1 MRGDPS
7 EALGPLRVLVV
18 DDSAADRMMA
28 ARVLRRAF
36 PGIHLVEV
44 GEEEQWLRAL
54 EQPRFDAV
62 LVDFMLPWTTGLDLL
77 HDVQRVWPGIP
88 VLMLTGTAE
97 EWQALQAVQE
107 GLEEYLPK
115 TSESYALLPR
125 SMRFAL
131 ERTRQRQALKE
142 SNETLHLV
150 IEGVYGHAIFLLDA
164 QRRIITWSA
173 SAEAITGYSEHEVLG
188 RPYGALLMPEE
199 LRGASFSQE
208 MDQAERRGVYSGE
221 GWRLRRDGRR
231 FWADITVSALHKE
244 GGALRG
250 HVVVLRD
257 ATERRQHM
265 EEQQRAVD
273 FRERLLG
280 IVSHDL
286 RSPLQ
291 AILLQSQ
298 LLARQVPDPKVK
310 ASTTRINQGAERMT
324 RMIGDLLDFT
334 RGRLGGGIPVDR
346 RPGDFFAL
354 AAEVTEELQLT
365 STQNPLLLRTVGD
378 GQGEWD
384 RDRLTQV
391 IQNLVTNA
399 LKHGAAGTPVQ
410 VVLEGE
416 KDAVVMRVRNQGQ
429 PIPAEFVPLL
439 FDPFRRAG
447 RPDKPS
453 DPLSGLGLGLYI
465 AQEIVTAHGGTI
477 SVQSDAEAGTLFT
490 VWMPRRAP
498 PEEGAVHRESS
509 HRDGLEA
516 PLEKE
521 HS

>member
-1 MRGDPS
+1 MCIR
-7 EALGPLRVLVV
+7 
-18 DDSAADRMMA
+18 DR
-28 ARVLRRAF
+28 
-36 PGIHLVEV
+36 
-44 GEEEQWLRAL
+44 
-54 EQPRFDAV
+54 
-62 LVDFMLPWTTGLDLL
+62 
-77 HDVQRVWPGIP
+77 
-88 VLMLTGTAE
+88 
-97 EWQALQAVQE
+97 
-107 GLEEYLPK
+107 
-115 TSESYALLPR
+115 
-125 SMRFAL
+125 
-131 ERTRQRQALKE
+131 
-142 SNETLHLV
+142 
-150 IEGVYGHAIFLLDA
+150 
-164 QRRIITWSA
+164 
-173 SAEAITGYSEHEVLG
+173 
-188 RPYGALLMPEE
+188 
-199 LRGASFSQE
+199 
-208 MDQAERRGVYSGE
+208 
-221 GWRLRRDGRR
+221 
-231 FWADITVSALHKE
+231 HKE
-244 GGALRG
+244 GGELRG
-250 HVVVLRD
+250 YVVVLRD

-365 STQNPLLLRTVGD
+365 STQNPLLLRTVGE

-429 PIPAEFVPLL
+429 PIPPE
-439 FDPFRRAG
+439 
-447 RPDKPS
+447 
-453 DPLSGLGLGLYI
+453 
-465 AQEIVTAHGGTI
+465 
-477 SVQSDAEAGTLFT
+477 SVSYTHLTLPT
-490 VWMPRRAP
+490 N
-498 PEEGAVHRESS
+498 REV
-509 HRDGLEA
+509 
-516 PLEKE
+516 
-521 HS
+521 